1 LVLSVTDIAV
11 MVTLPPAGTADG
23 AVKTVAAPLVVDAGL
38 KVPQAAAGVQL
49 QVTPLPPESFDT
61 VADTFAVAPAARD
74 AGGAAE
80 KDTEMGNGVGLG
92 PEPPPPQPE
101 ITARASDARTSGFL
115 MNSP

>member
-1 LVLSVTDIAV
+1 

-23 AVKTVAAPLVVDAGL
+23 AVKTVAAPLVVDVGL
-38 KVPQAAAGVQL
+38 KVPQAAAGAQL
-49 QVTPLPPESFDT
+49 QVTPLPPESFNT

-74 AGGAAE
+74 AGGATE
-80 KDTEMGNGVGLG
+80 KDTEMGNGAG

-101 ITARASDARTSGFL
+101 IIARPSDARISGFL